1 MGLRLLEAFGG
12 LTRCRPVSGA
22 WQIDITTRCALTC
35 RMCIRR
41 GLPGWESADMSREA
55 FSRLLPLFE
64 ERGVAQVV
72 LQGWG
77 EPLLHPDLVWMVDAV
92 KHPAAGARRGRGAR
106 DGAPAVGFVTG
117 ATGLDRPLAT
127 ALADAGLDFAG
138 VSLAGV
144 RARTHEAIR
153 CGSSFDAARAG
164 AAHLAAARRR
174 DGQRPR
180 VHLVYLLL
188 KDNIEEV
195 VELPRLA
202 RSIGAGAV
210 VLTNLV
216 HVSDDWQEGQRVFD
230 VAESPEYERL
240 LEAAEREAAACGIP
254 LLRPR
259 LVAGTVPV
267 CAENPLANLYVT
279 PRGEVAPCVYLSPPV
294 PSPFRRIFRETPVLQ
309 NAVHFGNLFDRPFA
323 GIWDDPGYAAFRE
336 AFRQRQR
343 RGTAPPAPCRTCHKM
358 LGL

>member
-1 MGLRLLEAFGG
+1 MRLLEALG
-12 LTRCRPVSGA
+12 LPKPPRPVSGA
-22 WQIDITTRCALTC
+22 WQIDITTRCALAC
-35 RMCIRR
+35 RMCIRQ

-92 KHPAAGARRGRGAR
+92 KQPAAVARRSRSAR
-106 DGAPAVGFVTG
+106 AGAPSVGFVTG
-117 ATGLDRPLAT
+117 ATGLDPQLAN

-138 VSLAGV
+138 VSLAGA
-144 RARTHEAIR
+144 RAQTHEAIR
-153 CGSSFDAARAG
+153 RGSSFDAAVAG

-174 DGQRPR
+174 DGGSPR

-188 KDNIEEV
+188 RDNLEEV

-216 HVSDDWQEGQRVFD
+216 HVSDAWQEAQRVFD
-230 VAESPEYERL
+230 VAESPAYERL

-294 PSPFRRIFRETPVLQ
+294 PSPFRRVFRGTPAFQ
-309 NAVHFGNLFDRPFA
+309 NAVQFGNLFDRPFA
-323 GIWDDPGYAAFRE
+323 GIWEDPEYGAFRAAFR
-336 AFRQRQR
+336 R
-343 RGTAPPAPCRTCHKM
+343 RRDSGTAPPAPCRTCHKI
-358 LGL
+358 LGV